1 MTRQSISLTPPND
14 KWLKTQI
21 DSEEYTSKSEIVN
34 DLIRKARK
42 IEAIQTRLIQAEQSG
57 FITQSRDEILA
68 EIKEEMRQ
76 NGKL

>member
-14 KWLKTQI
+14 KWLKMQI
-21 DSEEYTSKSEIVN
+21 DSEEYTSKSEVMN

-42 IEAIQTRLIQAEQSG
+42 IEAIQTRLIHAEQSG

>member
-21 DSEEYTSKSEIVN
+21 DSEEYTSKSEVVN

-42 IEAIQTRLIQAEQSG
+42 IEEIQTRLIHAEQSG

-68 EIKEEMRQ
+68 EIKEEMRK
-76 NGKL
+76 NGNL

>member
-14 KWLKTQI
+14 KWLKMQI
-21 DSEEYTSKSEIVN
+21 DSEEYTSKSEVMN

-42 IEAIQTRLIQAEQSG
+42 IEAIQTLLIHAEQSG
-57 FITQSRDEILA
+57 FITQSRDEILT